1 MVYFDFIIPSTTIRM
16 KTLVSVIIPMYKVA
30 NFLPQCLSQ
39 IKAQTYKHLELI
51 FVDDC
56 SPDNASEIIQEH
68 QAELEALGMQ
78 VVLIRHAHNQGVA
91 SARNTALDVAKGEFI
106 YSLDADDFIEANT
119 LELMIQ
125 SAKQEQA
132 DIVGCECTLRYDK
145 SERHL
150 PQVDVRTGKEAFEK
164 MCKGVF
170 KWNLWL
176 FLFRRELLGK
186 AEGEALRFL
195 PQRNMGEDMLMMGRL
210 FLMAERIHIIHK
222 PLYHY
227 VKTNEEAQT
236 SEYSPLQWQNVKDN
250 LKALEGFITQRKDK
264 EELRLINFLKLNLK
278 LPLII
283 STKASDYQHWSECY
297 PEANAYIMQND
308 VLALRTKLLQK
319 LAQYKQWWL
328 VRLYN
333 LIVMQW
339 LYKLL
344 YK

>member
-1 MVYFDFIIPSTTIRM
+1 MNG
-16 KTLVSVIIPMYKVA
+16 LVSVIIPMYKVA
-30 NFLPQCLSQ
+30 NLLPQCLSQ

-56 SPDNASEIIQEH
+56 SPDNVDEIVQS
-68 QAELEALGMQ
+68 QKAELEALGMQ
-78 VVLIRHAHNQGVA
+78 VILAKHEINQGVA
-91 SARNTALDVAKGEFI
+91 VARNTALELAKGEFI
-106 YSLDADDFIEANT
+106 YSLDADDFIEPNT
-119 LELMIQ
+119 IELMVETAQ
-125 SAKQEQA
+125 KEQA
-132 DIVGCECTLRYDK
+132 DIIGCECTLKYEH
-145 SERHL
+145 SERYL
-150 PQVDVRTGKEAFEK
+150 PQRDVQTGKEAFEQ

-176 FLFRRELLGK
+176 FLFRRELLKKG
-186 AEGEALRFL
+186 GNVPLRFL
-195 PQRNMGEDMLMMGRL
+195 PQKNMGEDMLMMGRL
-210 FLMAERIHIIHK
+210 FLLANKVKIIHK

-227 VKTNEEAQT
+227 VKTNSEAQT

-250 LKALEGFITQRKDK
+250 LKTLEEFITQRKDEK
-264 EELRLINFLKLNLK
+264 ELKLINFLKLNLK

-283 STKASDYQHWSECY
+283 STKASDYQHWSKCY

-308 VLALRTKLLQK
+308 TLALRTKLLQK
-319 LAQYKQWWL
+319 LAQHKQWWL

-333 LIVMQW
+333 VIVMQW